1 MKNQQRKC
9 ALAKSNALSIT
20 ERKVFNQSITK
31 KLIPYLGNVN
41 AIYLPYGSEVDI
53 TAVMENS
60 RQSFA
65 VPKTYPDHCMRFFSY
80 EHTMPLEKSRFG
92 VWEPIGGN
100 EITEFD
106 VIVVPLVAFDEECH
120 RLGHGQGFYDRYV
133 KDFRGRVIGVGY
145 ECQKLEHVACEEHDQ
160 LLDMVISETSVYI
173 KN

>member
-1 MKNQQRKC
+1 M
-9 ALAKSNALSIT
+9 
-20 ERKVFNQSITK
+20 
-31 KLIPYLGNVN
+31 
-41 AIYLPYGSEVDI
+41 DI

-106 VIVVPLVAFDEECH
+106 VIVVPLVAFDEESS
-120 RLGHGQGFYDRYV
+120 
-133 KDFRGRVIGVGY
+133 FRAWTGV
-145 ECQKLEHVACEEHDQ
+145 L
-160 LLDMVISETSVYI
+160 
-173 KN
+173 